1 MQESYISSIKITD
14 KHKQSFHSCQDRNKP
29 FFIALEIS
37 YFIFKE
43 IGGMLHKKYGEVKS
57 MFNVGDMAVY
67 PAHGVGVIEAIET
80 KNISGTEHVF
90 YIMRLLENDMKI
102 MIPRKNAAQVGLRN
116 LISKEDIE
124 RVYAILNEKN
134 IEFTTQTWNRRYRE
148 YMEKIKTG
156 SIFELAVVLRD
167 LYLIQS
173 IKSLSFGEK
182 KMFETSRNLLIKELA
197 LAQQLTEQDIMAQL
211 QSIFTDTQSL
221 TGHAAKPLGKAVL
234 HAV

>member
-1 MQESYISSIKITD
+1 VVCYI
-14 KHKQSFHSCQDRNKP
+14 
-29 FFIALEIS
+29 
-37 YFIFKE
+37 
-43 IGGMLHKKYGEVKS
+43 KKYGEVKP

-80 KNISGTEHVF
+80 KNISGNEHVF

-116 LISKEDIE
+116 LISKDDIE

-148 YMEKIKTG
+148 YMDKIKTG

-167 LYLIQS
+167 LYLIQG

-197 LAQQLTEQDIMAQL
+197 LAQQLTEKDIMAQL
-211 QSIFTDTQSL
+211 QSIFAGAELLTDQ
-221 TGHAAKPLGKAVL
+221 AAKPLGKAIL